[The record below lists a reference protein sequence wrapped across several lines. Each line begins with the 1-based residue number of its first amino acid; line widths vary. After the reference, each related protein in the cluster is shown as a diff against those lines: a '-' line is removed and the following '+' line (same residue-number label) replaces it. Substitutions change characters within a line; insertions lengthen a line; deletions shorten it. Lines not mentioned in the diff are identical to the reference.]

1 MLNYEFIS
9 SQFLVN
15 IFEYFITAKMEFFL
29 FYSVPGLTY
38 LLYFFVCDF
47 TLYMLIVLVGSDV
60 LCLF

>member
-47 TLYMLIVLVGSDV
+47 TLYVNCSSRQ
-60 LCLF
+60 

>member
-9 SQFLVN
+9 SQFLD
-15 IFEYFITAKMEFFL
+15 FITAKMDFFL